1 MEKKGDGAEHV
12 SYRYTVFRNKR
23 FGFEKILFII
33 MIVINILYVAVS
45 FADKNLLAI
54 MADDVIRL
62 TAALAVQIISYCS
75 FRKINASDRF
85 SNGTKNRMCCI
96 SLVGLFAAEELL
108 FYFCEPLW
116 IGTAIVMVIS
126 SFFNDKKTIFVIYG
140 TSIAVWII
148 SALMY
153 NFGVDSIA
161 QRLDIR
167 DVAATFFL
175 ITCVLAISVILYN
188 FNKLQVEDVVEYY
201 DGEKKLQ
208 EKLSTDYLT
217 QLHTRFSIYENIKQA
232 MHDCYYSGKDVCVAM
247 LDIDFFKKVNDTYG
261 HDKGDMVLRTLSHVI
276 SQYTD
281 DTIHAG
287 RYGGEEFLILF
298 SGYTRKE
305 AGKILEGMLINFR
318 NQEYDFLPED
328 VIITFSAGFT
338 YLDDKNMDVESF
350 IKCADEALYYSKEH
364 GRNQITYYN
373 DLKLRSMQVN
383 R

>member
-1 MEKKGDGAEHV
+1 
-12 SYRYTVFRNKR
+12 
-23 FGFEKILFII
+23 
-33 MIVINILYVAVS
+33 
-45 FADKNLLAI
+45 
-54 MADDVIRL
+54 
-62 TAALAVQIISYCS
+62 
-75 FRKINASDRF
+75 
-85 SNGTKNRMCCI
+85 
-96 SLVGLFAAEELL
+96 
-108 FYFCEPLW
+108 
-116 IGTAIVMVIS
+116 
-126 SFFNDKKTIFVIYG
+126 
-140 TSIAVWII
+140 
-148 SALMY
+148 MY
-153 NFGVDSIA
+153 NYGATSA
-161 QRLDIR
+161 GKALDVR
-167 DVAATFFL
+167 DFAATFLL
-175 ITCVLAISVILYN
+175 ISCVLAISVILYN

-232 MHDCYYSGKDVCVAM
+232 MHDYYFSGKDVCVAM

-261 HDKGDMVLRTLSHVI
+261 HDKGDMVLRTLSRVI

-298 SGYTRKE
+298 SGYTRKQ
-305 AGKILEGMLINFR
+305 AGKILEGMLTNFR

-338 YLDDKNMDVESF
+338 YLDNKNIDVEGF

-373 DLKLRSMQVN
+373 DLRLRDMQVN

>member
-1 MEKKGDGAEHV
+1 MGGEECRHGNGIGERQKSGVMVAKISMGSSLYGALA
-12 SYRYTVFRNKR
+12 YN
-23 FGFEKILFII
+23 GEKI
-33 MIVINILYVAVS
+33 NEARG
-45 FADKNLLAI
+45 KLLATNKI
-54 MADDVIRL
+54 YNDGTGTVDIGR
-62 TAALAVQIISYCS
+62 ALNDFLLYMPSQTRVE
-75 FRKINASDRF
+75 KPVVH
-85 SNGTKNRMCCI
+85 I
-96 SLVGLFAAEELL
+96 SLNPV
-108 FYFCEPLW
+108 
-116 IGTAIVMVIS
+116 GTAVVMVIS
-126 SFFNDKKTIFVIYG
+126 SFFNDRKTIFVIYA
-140 TSIAVWII
+140 TSIAVWIT
-148 SALMY
+148 SAFMY
-153 NFGVDSIA
+153 NYGVTSA
-161 QRLDIR
+161 GKALDVR
-167 DVAATFFL
+167 DFVATFLL
-175 ITCVLAISVILYN
+175 ISCVLAISVILYN

-232 MHDCYYSGKDVCVAM
+232 MHDYYFSGKDVCVAM

-261 HDKGDMVLRTLSHVI
+261 HDKGDMVLRTLSRVI

-298 SGYTRKE
+298 SGYTRKQ
-305 AGKILEGMLINFR
+305 AGKILEGMLTNFR

-338 YLDDKNMDVESF
+338 YLDNKNIDVEGF

-373 DLKLRSMQVN
+373 DLRLRDMQVN